1 MASFNSNNG
10 NSHERRR
17 YPRYYVSSR
26 LTLAIE
32 DESLK
37 ESLGIGEPQDI
48 SLGGLR
54 VTNLPACPNVKVG
67 DQLGLLLL
75 DGEDALSLTGEVVH
89 HAIVS
94 EARSWSPF
102 LVRLPVIVILDARRQ
117 LVYHANHE
125 PSTTLVY
132 PGGASGSHSAPR
144 TARQG
149 LSPSSR
155 TGGLFLPPT
164 TRRQDHHL

>member
-1 MASFNSNNG
+1 MAYINSNNG
-10 NSHERRR
+10 CTLERRR

-26 LTLAIE
+26 WTLAVE

-54 VTNLPACPNVKVG
+54 VTNLPSCPNVKVG

-89 HAIVS
+89 HATATTFGVEFRALSNHDQRAVGEFIG
-94 EARSWSPF
+94 
-102 LVRLPVIVILDARRQ
+102 RLHARR
-117 LVYHANHE
+117 
-125 PSTTLVY
+125 
-132 PGGASGSHSAPR
+132 
-144 TARQG
+144 
-149 LSPSSR
+149 
-155 TGGLFLPPT
+155 
-164 TRRQDHHL
+164 

>member
-1 MASFNSNNG
+1 MMIAYSNNGNG

-17 YPRYYVSSR
+17 FPRYYVSSK

-37 ESLGIGEPQDI
+37 ESIGIGEPQDI

-67 DQLGLLLL
+67 DQLGMLLL

-89 HAIVS
+89 HATTDTFGVEFRELSNQDQKAVGEFIGRLH
-94 EARSWSPF
+94 AR
-102 LVRLPVIVILDARRQ
+102 
-117 LVYHANHE
+117 HN
-125 PSTTLVY
+125 
-132 PGGASGSHSAPR
+132 
-144 TARQG
+144 
-149 LSPSSR
+149 
-155 TGGLFLPPT
+155 
-164 TRRQDHHL
+164 